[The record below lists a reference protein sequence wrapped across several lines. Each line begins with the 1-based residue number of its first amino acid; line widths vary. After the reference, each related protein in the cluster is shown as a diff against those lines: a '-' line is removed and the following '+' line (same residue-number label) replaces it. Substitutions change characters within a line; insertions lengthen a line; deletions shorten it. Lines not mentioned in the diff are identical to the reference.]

1 MKELENK
8 EKKIL
13 TANQMIG
20 ELLLGLVLY
29 GLISYIVYET
39 IYKLIII
46 ALEEN
51 NNPILIGI
59 IIIVLQIPLLFVT
72 FALANRQALK
82 KGTIY
87 KNDVNKVIKNISCVI
102 LALLL
107 IEVLVIF
114 VNINSSIDEAIK
126 NDFSLNY
133 REKILSV
140 IYDEN
145 DMATYQAEKEEAI
158 KKKKKE
164 LYQQMFIIET
174 GVIIIYSSAILLEK
188 RYIYHKAI

>member
-72 FALANRQALK
+72 FALANKQALK

-87 KNDVNKVIKNISCVI
+87 KNDVNKVIKNVSCVI
-102 LALLL
+102 LTILL
-107 IEVLVIF
+107 IEVLAIF
-114 VNINSSIDEAIK
+114 ANISC
-126 NDFSLNY
+126 
-133 REKILSV
+133 LS
-140 IYDEN
+140 
-145 DMATYQAEKEEAI
+145 
-158 KKKKKE
+158 
-164 LYQQMFIIET
+164 
-174 GVIIIYSSAILLEK
+174 
-188 RYIYHKAI
+188 